1 MWGGVMMRLQRTAWW
16 QDLLLIAGA
25 GYGLSWALLKLREAD
40 LRDQVVLITG
50 GSRGLGFAL
59 AQRFLTEGCR
69 VAICARDAEELAFA
83 QADLKALGGMTLAL
97 QCDVSDPE
105 QVAQM
110 VETVRST
117 FGHIDI
123 LVNNAGTIRVG
134 PLAEMTLE
142 DFHRAHDTI
151 YWGMVNTTLAVLPQM
166 RARRSGRIVNITSI
180 GGKIP
185 VPHLAAYSAAKF
197 AAVGFSENL
206 RLELLEHDIYVTT
219 VVPGLMRTGSHLRAK
234 FKGQQSQEFTLFSL
248 IDNTPGVSTSAEH
261 AANAIVQATRRGQS
275 ELVLTLPAKVASRI
289 HGLLPGTTTDLLS
302 LVNRRLPGATGGSF
316 PFPGWKVR
324 VRLESPLL
332 NRLLGIGEDAAQRY
346 NQYVGIPAQP
356 YESDTAPQENP
367 PAF

>member
-1 MWGGVMMRLQRTAWW
+1 MTIRRTAWW
-16 QDLLLIAGA
+16 QDLLLMGGA
-25 GYGLSWALLKLREAD
+25 AYGLSWALLKLREAD

-59 AQRFLTEGCR
+59 AQRFLAEGCR
-69 VAICARDAEELAFA
+69 VAICARDAEELALA
-83 QADLKALGGMTLAL
+83 QADLKSLGGLTLAL
-97 QCDVSDPE
+97 QCDVSDAA
-105 QVAQM
+105 QVQQM
-110 VETVRST
+110 VEQVRMT

-151 YWGMVNTTLAVLPQM
+151 YWGMVNTTLALLPHM
-166 RARRSGRIVNITSI
+166 RARRAGRIVNITSV

-185 VPHLAAYSAAKF
+185 VPHMAAYSAAKF

-206 RLELLEHDIYVTT
+206 RLELLEHGIYVTT

-248 IDNTPGVSTSAEH
+248 LDNTPVLSTSAAY

-302 LVNRRLPGATGGSF
+302 LVNRRLPAPTGGSSLL
-316 PFPGWKVR
+316 PGWKVR
-324 VRLESPLL
+324 VRLHSPLL
-332 NRLLGIGEDAAQRY
+332 SRLMGLGEDAARRY
-346 NQYVGIPAQP
+346 NQYAGTPAQP
-356 YESDTAPQENP
+356 LEADVPPLERPSDSG
-367 PAF
+367 